1 MSESGSP
8 TFLQTYFEV
17 APANRVALLLDYLK
31 LSRDDVHM
39 VWDILDVYSADP
51 DGFSLAVENTIE
63 HDPRN
68 LLAMRALAW
77 LNVRRGKYADAQSN
91 LLSLIDQLPS
101 AMVERR
107 ELLRVGFVA
116 PELLTTHISDIGRQ
130 GLQSPI
136 SKTSYEYQIAR
147 ASGSATMAIEA
158 DKLRSEMAAAGE
170 AIKARADKASP
181 LAEFLTAIDG
191 AGRIALVGNGPSLR
205 GAKRGPE
212 IDRYD
217 FIVRCNFPV
226 IKDFADDVGSRTDAI
241 FFTEAL
247 FRLFD
252 MYLDRDPSYRSTRLV
267 TLANPA
273 AAAGLDPIAVTRAA
287 GKTIAR
293 LPETSLDIMKDMT
306 YRHLTTGAQ
315 AYLLL
320 AALLRKQITVF
331 GFDFYSQKEL
341 HYFSQSAGLWL
352 AHEVQYE
359 QFLFR
364 GVVKPVFGAH
374 IR

>member
-1 MSESGSP
+1 MLETSTP
-8 TFLQTYFEV
+8 TFLQSYFDI
-17 APANRVALLLDYLK
+17 APADRVNLLLDYLGE
-31 LSRDDVHM
+31 SGTDVHR
-39 VWDILDVYSADP
+39 VWDILDVYSADA

-63 HDPRN
+63 RDPRN

-77 LNVRRGKYADAQSN
+77 LNVRRGQYAKAKDN

-101 AMVERR
+101 AVVERR

-116 PELLTTHISDIGRQ
+116 PELLTPQIADIGRL
-130 GLQSPI
+130 GLNSPI
-136 SKTSYEYQIAR
+136 AKTSYEYQIAR
-147 ASGSATMAIEA
+147 ASGSATMSIEA
-158 DKLRSEMAAAGE
+158 EKLRSEMADAGTS
-170 AIKARADKASP
+170 IKAKADKASP
-181 LAEFLTAIDG
+181 LAEFLAAIEG

-217 FIVRCNFPV
+217 FVVRCNFPV

-273 AAAGLDPIAVTRAA
+273 AAAGLDPVAITRAA

-293 LPETSLDIMKDMT
+293 FPETSLDIMKDMT

-320 AALLRKQITVF
+320 AGLLGKQITVF

-341 HYFSQSAGLWL
+341 HYFTQSAGLWL